1 MALTVCRK
9 ERKAAVRKNKAS
21 NHIPDAC
28 SFHLLRVNSFAL
40 SFRGCFFAVVFVRV
54 FFSAF
59 ARFFFSVL
67 SFHSEICSLFARWCP
82 RFCSLFAR
90 QCSRCLLADL
100 LAVHSRRCSLFARQC
115 ARRCKR
121 KSSFHVATLL
131 ISLPMP
137 LPSSS
142 RITQLFSSMQKRVFC
157 VTIAAVLGLF
167 EACRRSPTELRGTR
181 RNKWPLRHH
190 APDGPDD
197 QQLTM
202 KAWDSAD
209 DAWLEADQT
218 RGEDAGA
225 AVALRCPEVP

>member
-1 MALTVCRK
+1 MLVSPPPREFFCAFFPRL
-9 ERKAAVRKNKAS
+9 
-21 NHIPDAC
+21 
-28 SFHLLRVNSFAL
+28 F
-40 SFRGCFFAVVFVRV
+40 FRGCFCSGFLLGVCSVFLLGDALAVFTV
-54 FFSAF
+54 
-59 ARFFFSVL
+59 VL

-157 VTIAAVLGLF
+157 VAIAAVLGLF